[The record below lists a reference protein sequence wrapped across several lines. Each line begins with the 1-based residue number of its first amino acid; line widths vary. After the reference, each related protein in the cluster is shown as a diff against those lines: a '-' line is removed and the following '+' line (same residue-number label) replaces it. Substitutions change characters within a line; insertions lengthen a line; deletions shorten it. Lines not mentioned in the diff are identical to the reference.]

1 MLYTELLFLP
11 LEITQTFRRENRGM
25 DLKILFTLKLL
36 LHAPNYFHLASIQAA
51 HLGSL

>member
-1 MLYTELLFLP
+1 MLYIELLFLL
-11 LEITQTFRRENRGM
+11 LEITQMFRRENRGT

-36 LHAPNYFHLASIQAA
+36 LRARNYFHLASIQAA